1 MANWTSI
8 ADATL
13 EPGKPIRAIDARAL
27 RDNPIAIAEGASG
40 APKIETAGIT
50 DLNVTT
56 AKLAAGAVTTA
67 KITDANVTTAKLEA
81 GERMTTANVL
91 GATAGA
97 SAGAVG
103 TYMLGWLNS
112 TATPPAFGATVAGSG
127 LRPAGFTGDVDVL
140 GNLSFTK
147 FVGAGTGDLFGSAGS
162 LRSVQSGTW
171 RCMGEARQ
179 VSGSAGSYPHTL
191 WLRIS

>member
-50 DLNVTT
+50 DANVTA
-56 AKLAAGAVTTA
+56 AKLATG
-67 KITDANVTTAKLEA
+67 NN
-81 GERMTTANVL
+81 ERDWVL
-91 GATAGA
+91 ARTAGA
-97 SAGAVG
+97 DAGAVG

-112 TATPPAFGATVAGSG
+112 TATPPTFGATVAGSG
-127 LRPAGFTGDVDVL
+127 LRPAGFSGNVSLFSTFTQFTG
-140 GNLSFTK
+140 
-147 FVGAGTGDLFGSAGS
+147 AATGDLFGSAGTS
-162 LRSVQSGTW
+162 RSVQSGTW

-179 VSGSAGSYPHTL
+179 TSGSEGSYPHTL

>member
-91 GATAGA
+91 GSTAGA
-97 SAGAVG
+97 TAGAVG
-103 TYMLGWLNS
+103 TYALLSIIAG
-112 TATPPAFGATVAGSG
+112 TANQTAGATLAASNLGYSNADG
-127 LRPAGFTGDVDVL
+127 ISTGTV
-140 GNLSFTK
+140 
-147 FVGAGTGDLFGSAGS
+147 
-162 LRSVQSGTW
+162 SGTW
-171 RCMGEARQ
+171 RLMGRTV
-179 VSGSAGSYPHTL
+179 VSSLSSVTSVF
-191 WLRIS
+191 LRIS